1 MVKYQAG
8 ELIVISY
15 KNGAIWAEES
25 IKTTDKASKLELTV
39 DRSIIK
45 SDGEDL
51 AFITV
56 KITDKNG
63 LMVSDANNKVNFSIE
78 GSGEIV
84 ATDNGDPANLVS
96 FASHERDAYNGLALV
111 IVRAKKG
118 SKGVFKLVVHS
129 DGLEKAAIE
138 IQSN

>member
-1 MVKYQAG
+1 MGFYHLQ
-8 ELIVISY
+8 
-15 KNGAIWAEES
+15 N
-25 IKTTDKASKLELTV
+25 SKVHFLVFLYNFETYFRGNIRLFLCL
-39 DRSIIK
+39 SLQK
-45 SDGEDL
+45 DL